1 MVVEVSHV
9 LGQHSLE
16 VAAVED
22 RHPLQQFAADRS
34 DQKAR
39 VKDLRV
45 AARSRFVE
53 IRTSMTY

>member
-34 DQKAR
+34 DPEGAGEGSASGR
-39 VKDLRV
+39 
-45 AARSRFVE
+45 
-53 IRTSMTY
+53 